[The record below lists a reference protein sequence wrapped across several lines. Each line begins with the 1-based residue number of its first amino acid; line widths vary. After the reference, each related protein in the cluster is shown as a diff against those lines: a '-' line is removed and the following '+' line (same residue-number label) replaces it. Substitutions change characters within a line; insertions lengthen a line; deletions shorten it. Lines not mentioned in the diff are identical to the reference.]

1 MTERETEAYSEFLI
15 TLQIWGKWSR
25 GGIPRYK
32 CPIAPDTAEILPID
46 PDYAQEI
53 DSILAKIKFI
63 FGSYKTASF
72 DLYYIGGL
80 PVAVIARQ
88 LGSYKTASFDLYY
101 IGGLPVAVI
110 ARQLDK
116 PRYKITA
123 EIQEIES
130 LLFFSISKK

>member
-1 MTERETEAYSEFLI
+1 MTETERETEAYSEFLI

-25 GGIPRYK
+25 GGIPRYR

-88 LGSYKTASFDLYY
+88 L
-101 IGGLPVAVI
+101 
-110 ARQLDK
+110 DK